1 MATAT
6 DRQKTAKENFS
17 VPDSGERKVSL
28 LVVEDDE
35 NISTAISEYFSRAG
49 YNVKTVED
57 GLNGVK
63 AALDD
68 PPDAVVLD
76 LMLPKMDGLAVCKE
90 LREKVGYLPILM
102 LTAKDD
108 VVDKVLGLEMGADDY
123 ITKPFSLRELEAR
136 IKSVLR
142 RTRNGP
148 TTDGMRD
155 EAPIVRGRLRIDSA
169 KREVT
174 IGDRQVELTPKE
186 FDLLRLFASNPGR
199 VFPRKYLLEKIWDYS
214 YEGYDRTIWID
225 ADILVFDEPAF
236 RIEVAS
242 DFAFCYEVWLW
253 KEQGATARQAGVNN
267 SVSVF
272 VRGNAFLD
280 FCIWAH
286 EDLVRRG
293 KQVLTHGTST
303 RLLSAL
309 YRAVP
314 FTLLTN
320 VGMLSPVVAQ
330 DIRDG
335 TNRIAREYAGLH
347 GRPLRAIN
355 LCGSMCGKMAEGR
368 VLDDGDYGA
377 IVDTMLR
384 TRGAML
390 DRDLLA

>member
-6 DRQKTAKENFS
+6 DRQKTVKENFS
-17 VPDSGERKVSL
+17 SPESGERKVSL

-49 YNVKTVED
+49 YNVRTVED

-142 RTRNGP
+142 RSRAGVA
-148 TTDGMRD
+148 TDGQD
-155 EAPIVRGRLRIDSA
+155 EVPIQRGNLRIDPIR
-169 KREVT
+169 REVT
-174 IGDRQVELTPKE
+174 IGEKQVELTPKE

-214 YEGYDRTIWID
+214 YEGYDRTIDSHINRLRAKIEQNPDNPQLVLTVWGIGYKFTD
-225 ADILVFDEPAF
+225 AD
-236 RIEVAS
+236 
-242 DFAFCYEVWLW
+242 
-253 KEQGATARQAGVNN
+253 
-267 SVSVF
+267 
-272 VRGNAFLD
+272 
-280 FCIWAH
+280 
-286 EDLVRRG
+286 
-293 KQVLTHGTST
+293 
-303 RLLSAL
+303 
-309 YRAVP
+309 
-314 FTLLTN
+314 
-320 VGMLSPVVAQ
+320 
-330 DIRDG
+330 
-335 TNRIAREYAGLH
+335 
-347 GRPLRAIN
+347 
-355 LCGSMCGKMAEGR
+355 
-368 VLDDGDYGA
+368 
-377 IVDTMLR
+377 
-384 TRGAML
+384 
-390 DRDLLA
+390 